1 MKKILFTLLLILT
14 LCAAGSG
21 FAQGVVNVFNWED
34 YINEDVLDMFEAE
47 TGIKVNMMN
56 FTTNEDM
63 LVKVRN
69 SPQSFDVIFPSDYA
83 IERLISEGLL
93 AELTFD
99 NIPNFEYINKNLV
112 DPDYDPENLYSVS
125 YMWGT
130 VGILYN
136 TTMVSDP
143 ITSWSSLY
151 DPQYQKNV
159 FMLDSARDT
168 IGIALKYLGF
178 SMNTRNPLE
187 LYQAKDLLIKQKQD
201 GIVKAYQVDEI
212 KDKMV
217 AGEAALA
224 VMWSGDAQYAIELN
238 EDLQYVVPE
247 EGSNIWVDGMVI
259 PKAAKNRENAE
270 AFINFLC
277 RPDIAQMNC
286 EEIWYSSPNTA
297 AVELMGEEY
306 TGNPTLNPPDE
317 TVARCEVFLDIQDFI
332 EVYNTVW
339 LEIKSASV
347 N

>member
-1 MKKILFTLLLILT
+1 MKKAVFSLLVALILC
-14 LCAAGSG
+14 LAGTCL
-21 FAQGVVNVFNWED
+21 AQGVVNVFNWED

-69 SPQSFDVIFPSDYA
+69 SPQSFDVVFPSDYA
-83 IERLISEGLL
+83 IERMIKEDLL
-93 AELTFD
+93 AELNFD
-99 NIPNFEYINKNLV
+99 NIPNLKYIEPNLL
-112 DPDYDPENLYSVS
+112 DPEYDPGNLHSVP

-136 TTMVSDP
+136 KTMVTEP
-143 ITSWSSLY
+143 VTSWSVLF
-151 DPQYQKNV
+151 DPQYKKDV
-159 FMLDSARDT
+159 LMLDSPRDS
-168 IGIALKYLGF
+168 IGLALKYLGY
-178 SMNTRNPLE
+178 SLNTRNPLE
-187 LYQAKDLLIKQKQD
+187 LYAAKDLLIQQKKD

-212 KDKMV
+212 KDKMA

-224 VMWSGDAQYAIELN
+224 VTWSGDAQYAIEIN
-238 EDLQYVVPE
+238 SDLTYVVPE

-259 PKAAKNRENAE
+259 PKAAKNKENAE

-286 EEIWYSSPNTA
+286 ETIWYSTPNTE
-297 AVELMGEEY
+297 AVTLMGDEY
-306 TGNPTLNPPDE
+306 INNPTLNPPDE
-317 TVARCEVFLDIQDFI
+317 TVARCEVLLDIQDFI

-339 LEIKSASV
+339 LEIKSAPS

>member
-1 MKKILFTLLLILT
+1 MKKAIFSLVIALIL
-14 LCAAGSG
+14 CIAVSA
-21 FAQGVVNVFNWED
+21 FADGVVNVFNWED
-34 YINEDVLDMFEAE
+34 YINEDVLTMFEEE

-83 IERLISEGLL
+83 IERLISEDLL
-93 AELTFD
+93 AEIDFA
-99 NIPNFEYINKNLV
+99 NIPNFTNINENLV
-112 DPDYDPENLYSVS
+112 NPAYDPQNLYSVP

-136 TTMVSDP
+136 TTMVSQP
-143 ITSWSSLY
+143 VESWSVLF

-159 FMLDSARDT
+159 LMLDSPRDS
-168 IGIALKYLGF
+168 IGLALKYLGY

-187 LYQAKDLLIKQKQD
+187 LYAAKDLLIKQKRD
-201 GIVKAYQVDEI
+201 GIVKAYQVDEV
-212 KDKMV
+212 KDKMA

-224 VMWSGDAQYAIELN
+224 VMWSGDAQYAIALN
-238 EDLQYVVPE
+238 PDLAYVVPV

-259 PKAAKNRENAE
+259 PKAAKNKENAE

-286 EEIWYSSPNTA
+286 EEIWYSSPNTEA
-297 AVELMGEEY
+297 IKLMGEEY
-306 TGNPTLNPPDE
+306 TGNSTLNPAE
-317 TVARCEVFLDIQDFI
+317 ATVERCEVLLDIQDFI

-339 LEIKSASV
+339 LEVKSAPS

>member
-1 MKKILFTLLLILT
+1 MKKTVFSVLLALILCIAMSA
-14 LCAAGSG
+14 LAD
-21 FAQGVVNVFNWED
+21 GVVNVFNWED
-34 YINEDVLDMFEAE
+34 YINDDVLEMFEEE

-63 LVKVRN
+63 LVQVRN

-83 IERLISEGLL
+83 IERMISEDLL
-93 AELTFD
+93 AELNFD
-99 NIPNFEYINKNLV
+99 NIPNLQYIDENLLN
-112 DPDYDPENLYSVS
+112 PDYDPDNLYSVP

-136 TTMVSDP
+136 TTMVSEP
-143 ITSWSSLY
+143 VTSWGALF

-159 FMLDSARDT
+159 LMLDSPRDS
-168 IGIALKYLGF
+168 IGITLKYLGY

-187 LYQAKDLLIKQKQD
+187 LYEAKDLLIQQKKD
-201 GIVKAYQVDEI
+201 GIVKAYQVDEM
-212 KDKMV
+212 KDKMA

-238 EDLQYVVPE
+238 EDLEYVVPV

-259 PKAAKNRENAE
+259 TKAAKNKENAE

-286 EEIWYSSPNTA
+286 EEIWYSSPNTE
-297 AVELMGEEY
+297 AVAMMGEEY
-306 TGNPTLNPPDE
+306 TENPTLNPPAE
-317 TVARCEVFLDIQDFI
+317 TIANCEVLLDIQDFI
-332 EVYNTVW
+332 DVYNTVW
-339 LEIKSASV
+339 LEVKSATA

>member
-1 MKKILFTLLLILT
+1 MKRTVFSVLLALILT
-14 LCAAGSG
+14 
-21 FAQGVVNVFNWED
+21 FAVSALADGVVNVFNWED

-83 IERLISEGLL
+83 IERMISEGLL
-93 AELTFD
+93 AELNYD
-99 NIPNFEYINKNLV
+99 NIPNLQYIDPNLL
-112 DPDYDPENLYSVS
+112 DPEYDPGNLYSVP

-136 TTMVSDP
+136 TTMVSEP
-143 ITSWSSLY
+143 ITSWSSLF
-151 DPQYQKNV
+151 DPQYQKAV
-159 FMLDSARDT
+159 LMLDSPRDS
-168 IGIALKYLGF
+168 IGLALKYLGY

-187 LYQAKDLLIKQKQD
+187 LNDAKNLLVQQKKD

-212 KDKMV
+212 KDKMA
-217 AGEAALA
+217 AGEAAIA

-238 EDLQYVVPE
+238 EDLQYVVPV
-247 EGSNIWVDGMVI
+247 EGSNIWVDGMVVS
-259 PKAAKNRENAE
+259 KAAKNKENAE

-286 EEIWYSSPNTA
+286 EEIWYSSPNTE
-297 AVELMGEEY
+297 AVAMMGEDY
-306 TGNPTLNPPDE
+306 TENPTLNPPAE
-317 TVARCEVFLDIQDFI
+317 TIARCEVLLDIQDFI
-332 EVYNTVW
+332 EVYNNVW
-339 LEIKSASV
+339 LEIKSAPS

>member
-1 MKKILFTLLLILT
+1 MKKILFSLLLLLILC
-14 LCAAGSG
+14 CAVTAL
-21 FAQGVVNVFNWED
+21 AQEVVNVFNWED
-34 YINEDVLDMFEAE
+34 YINEDVLDMFEEE

-69 SPQSFDVIFPSDYA
+69 SPQSFDVVFPSDYA
-83 IERLISEGLL
+83 IERLISEDLL
-93 AELTFD
+93 AELNFG
-99 NIPNFEYINKNLV
+99 NIPNLMYIDENLLH
-112 DPDYDPENLYSVS
+112 PDYDPGNLYSVP

-136 TTMVSDP
+136 TTMVTEP
-143 ITSWSSLY
+143 VTSWSVLF

-159 FMLDSARDT
+159 LMLDSPRDS
-168 IGIALKYLGF
+168 IGLALKYLGY
-178 SMNTRNPLE
+178 SMNTRDPLE
-187 LYQAKDLLIKQKQD
+187 LYAAKDLLIRQKKD
-201 GIVKAYQVDEI
+201 GIVKAYLVDET

-224 VMWSGDAQYAIELN
+224 VVWSGDAQYAIELN
-238 EDLQYVVPE
+238 EHLAYAVPA
-247 EGSNIWVDGMVI
+247 EGSNIWVDGMVV
-259 PKAAKNRENAE
+259 PKAAKNKENAE

-286 EEIWYSSPNTA
+286 EEIWYSSPNTE
-297 AVELMGEEY
+297 AVAMMGEDY
-306 TGNPTLNPPDE
+306 TGNPTLNPPAE
-317 TVARCEVFLDIQDFI
+317 TVASCEVFLDIQDFI

-339 LEIKSASV
+339 LEIKSASS

>member
-1 MKKILFTLLLILT
+1 MKKTVFSVLLALILCIAMSA
-14 LCAAGSG
+14 LAD
-21 FAQGVVNVFNWED
+21 GVVNVFNWED
-34 YINEDVLDMFEAE
+34 YINDDVLDMFEEE

-63 LVKVRN
+63 LVQVRN

-83 IERLISEGLL
+83 IERMISEDLL
-93 AELTFD
+93 AELNFD
-99 NIPNFEYINKNLV
+99 NIPNLQYIDENLLN
-112 DPDYDPENLYSVS
+112 PDYDPDNLYSVP

-136 TTMVSDP
+136 TTMVSEP
-143 ITSWSSLY
+143 VTSWGALF

-159 FMLDSARDT
+159 LMLDSPRDS
-168 IGIALKYLGF
+168 IGITLKYLGY

-187 LYQAKDLLIKQKQD
+187 LYEAKDLLIQQKKD
-201 GIVKAYQVDEI
+201 GIVKAYQVDEM
-212 KDKMV
+212 KDKMA

-238 EDLQYVVPE
+238 EDLEYVVPV

-259 PKAAKNRENAE
+259 TKAAKNKENAE

-286 EEIWYSSPNTA
+286 EEIWYSSPNTE
-297 AVELMGEEY
+297 AVAMMGEEY
-306 TGNPTLNPPDE
+306 TENPTLNPPAE
-317 TVARCEVFLDIQDFI
+317 TIANCEVLLDIQDFI
-332 EVYNTVW
+332 DVYNTVW
-339 LEIKSASV
+339 LEVKSATA